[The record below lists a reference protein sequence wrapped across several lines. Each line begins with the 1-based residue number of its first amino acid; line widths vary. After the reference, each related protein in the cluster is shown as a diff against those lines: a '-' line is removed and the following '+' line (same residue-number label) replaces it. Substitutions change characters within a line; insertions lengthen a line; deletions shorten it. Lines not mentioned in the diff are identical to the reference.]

1 MIVADILNPSCVLGI
16 VLKAKGLKSSSSS
29 IIYVCVCVCVCEIH
43 IPKLYFQVSP
53 DLKIIGSWYNHYG
66 KQYGG
71 YLKS

>member
-16 VLKAKGLKSSSSS
+16 VLKDKGLKSSSS
-29 IIYVCVCVCVCEIH
+29 IIYVCVCVCEIH